1 MNTPQGEMLILGPT
15 SAFQMKLI
23 PLNPFEFTGAG
34 VEIPDSNRAFKRIRT
49 TPEFGLRPL
58 SETDIGGL
66 LKALQNPEG
75 SRTQLDSILQRIPV
89 PQAELKNTEVQH
101 VLSGPVLMRP
111 DLGSLNPEIMRIQ
124 RLLNRTAEET
134 FRRRYPE
141 RAGMYL

>member
-1 MNTPQGEMLILGPT
+1 MNTPQGEMLVLGPT

-34 VEIPDSNRAFKRIRT
+34 VEIPDSNRAFKRIRE

-58 SETDIGGL
+58 SETDIGGF
-66 LKALQNPEG
+66 LKALQDPAG
-75 SRTQLDSILQRIPV
+75 SRSQLETILQRMPV
-89 PQAELKNTEVQH
+89 PQAELKSTEIEH

-124 RLLNRTAEET
+124 RSLDRTAEET
-134 FRRRYPE
+134 FRRRFPE